1 MIGSICPRV
10 LEEWDF
16 HGSPQELQ
24 RSVESV
30 VKWAITFG
38 KGEIESPAQFQGE
51 NISISPPCEGGN
63 LEKHLHTSPLS
74 PPCEGGEGGEVI
86 KPQFTPFN
94 TLQIQDIE
102 LIKTEVIK
110 ILSNF
115 IDSEAYK
122 ELQSAQILGR
132 EIPILLK
139 WNGQIMR
146 GTIDIIYKIDNRL
159 IIADYKTDHV
169 KPSDLQARAEKY
181 QHQKE
186 VYVEAV
192 NRCLQIDN
200 PEFKLI
206 FIRVG
211 KAVSI

>member
-1 MIGSICPRV
+1 M
-10 LEEWDF
+10 
-16 HGSPQELQ
+16 
-24 RSVESV
+24 
-30 VKWAITFG
+30 
-38 KGEIESPAQFQGE
+38 
-51 NISISPPCEGGN
+51 
-63 LEKHLHTSPLS
+63 
-74 PPCEGGEGGEVI
+74 
-86 KPQFTPFN
+86 
-94 TLQIQDIE
+94 QIQDIE
-102 LIKTEVIK
+102 LIKAEVIK

-122 ELQSAQILGR
+122 ELQDAQILGR

-146 GTIDIIYKIDNRL
+146 GTIDVLYKTDNRL

-186 VYVEAV
+186 VYIEAV
-192 NRCLQIDN
+192 KRCLKIDN

-206 FIRVG
+206 FLRLG
-211 KAVSI
+211 KSISI